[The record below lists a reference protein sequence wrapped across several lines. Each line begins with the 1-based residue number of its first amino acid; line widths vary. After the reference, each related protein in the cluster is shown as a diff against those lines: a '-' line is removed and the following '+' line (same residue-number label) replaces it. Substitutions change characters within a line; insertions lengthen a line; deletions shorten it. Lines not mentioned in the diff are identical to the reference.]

1 MKLLLVEDEPILS
14 KSIARGLKKRGYMV
28 DCAYDGEEA
37 LELYA
42 VNEYDLMI
50 LDLNLPK
57 LDGMEVLRQVRQED
71 DAMRILILSARTAAE
86 DKIEGLDA
94 GCSDYLTKPF
104 DFGELEAWIRSL
116 LRRQFIHRSTEL
128 CCGRIRVDTA
138 ARRVFV
144 GKEPVELAPKEY
156 SILEY
161 LMHHREQVVSA
172 EELIEHIWESDVDL
186 FSNSFKVHL
195 HTLKKK
201 LDGAGGAGQY
211 IVTRRGQGYLI
222 KELGEDML

>member
-94 GCSDYLTKPF
+94 GSDYLTSHLT
-104 DFGELEAWIRSL
+104 LENWR
-116 LRRQFIHRSTEL
+116 H
-128 CCGRIRVDTA
+128 GYA
-138 ARRVFV
+138 AC
-144 GKEPVELAPKEY
+144 
-156 SILEY
+156 
-161 LMHHREQVVSA
+161 
-172 EELIEHIWESDVDL
+172 
-186 FSNSFKVHL
+186 
-195 HTLKKK
+195 
-201 LDGAGGAGQY
+201 
-211 IVTRRGQGYLI
+211 
-222 KELGEDML
+222 